1 MIWIGK
7 NPQAGKNCTTV
18 KAFVDT
24 NILVY
29 AYDRGAG
36 LKHDRALSLVEKLWV
51 EGSGSLST
59 QVLQEFYVNVRRKA
73 QKPISHDQAKALI
86 TDYLSWDPVVNDGAT
101 LLEAIDVERRY
112 KLSFWDSLI
121 VVAALKSGATVLF
134 SEDFNDGQKFGPL
147 QVQNPF

>member
-1 MIWIGK
+1 MILTGTGLQTGK
-7 NPQAGKNCTTV
+7 IYTIV

-24 NILVY
+24 NVLVY

-36 LKHDRALSLVEKLWV
+36 SKHDRALSLVENLWK
-51 EGSGSLST
+51 EGNGVLST

-73 QKPISHDQAKALI
+73 QKPISHNQARALI

-101 LLEAIDVERRY
+101 LLEAIDVEQRY

-121 VVAALKSGATVLF
+121 IVAAQKSGATVLF
-134 SEDFNDGQKFGPL
+134 SEDFNDGQKFGPI

>member
-1 MIWIGK
+1 VT
-7 NPQAGKNCTTV
+7 NYTTV

-36 LKHDRALSLVEKLWV
+36 AKHAKALDLLENLWL
-51 EGSGSLST
+51 EGTGILST

-73 QKPISHDQAKALI
+73 QRPVTVEQARDLVS
-86 TDYLSWDPVVNDGAT
+86 DYLAWDPVVNDGAAM
-101 LLEAIDVERRY
+101 LEAIDLENRY

-121 VVAALKSGATVLF
+121 VAAAQKSGASIIY
-134 SEDFNDGQKFGPL
+134 SEDFNHGQKFGS
-147 QVQNPF
+147 VEVRNPFL